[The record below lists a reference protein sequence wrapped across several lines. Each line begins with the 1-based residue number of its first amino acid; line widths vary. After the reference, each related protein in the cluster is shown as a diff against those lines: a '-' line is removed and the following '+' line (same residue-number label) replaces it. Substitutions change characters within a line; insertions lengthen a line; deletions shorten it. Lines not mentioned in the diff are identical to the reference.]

1 MPLGV
6 LQTLVKSSGQAE
18 VEIMSDEMKK
28 SICKSKAYGETAEKT
43 AEMHGCTVEEVKAIW
58 AEMPEKIAEYKQFLA
73 EMGAM

>member
-1 MPLGV
+1 
-6 LQTLVKSSGQAE
+6 
-18 VEIMSDEMKK
+18 MSDEMKK

-43 AEMHGCTVEEVKAIW
+43 AEMHGCTAEEVKAIW